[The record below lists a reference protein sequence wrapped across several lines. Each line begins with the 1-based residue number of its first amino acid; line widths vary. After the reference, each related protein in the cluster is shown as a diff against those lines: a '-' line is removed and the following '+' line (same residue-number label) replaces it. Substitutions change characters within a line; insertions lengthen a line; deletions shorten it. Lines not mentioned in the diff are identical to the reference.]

1 MRIGIVTYWFNRG
14 QAVVS
19 RRIREALDARGI
31 ETFILARPTR
41 KSFSRPFFVDDRD
54 VWAQEGVTPASHYRI
69 PEAEYLAWAQATG
82 IEAALFDQ
90 NLQFPEIEA
99 LRRSGVRTI
108 GRFVWESF
116 GPDDVDGARAAY
128 DTIYAV
134 TRCEQARYR
143 DFGIDA
149 PRVRWGCPPELVSMA
164 ESRPVRSDDE
174 IRFFFPGGYLSDRKP
189 VDETLEA
196 FRGVS
201 DPRARFVLK
210 VQHPVKGPLLAERA
224 ASIDPRIRVV
234 LDDLPDEA
242 HFRLMASCDVC
253 LAPTRWEGLGLH
265 HFEAVALG
273 MPTITNDFPPMNE
286 MVTHEV
292 DGLLIPARWSSER
305 RPGVPRLETDP
316 SALREAIERMCDD
329 VVRARLESGVLV
341 RRERL
346 AWGTTESDLCA
357 LVRGPFREDPDR

>member
-54 VWAQEGVTPASHYRI
+54 VWAQDGVTPASHYRI

-90 NLQFPEIEA
+90 NLQFPEIDA

-116 GPDDVDGARAAY
+116 GPDDVKGARAAY

-134 TRCEQARYR
+134 TRCEQVRYR
-143 DFGIDA
+143 DFGIEA

-164 ESRPVRSDDE
+164 ESRPVRSEDE
-174 IRFFFPGGYLSDRKP
+174 VRFFFPGGYLSDRKP
-189 VDETLEA
+189 VEETLDA
-196 FRGVS
+196 FRRVP
-201 DPRARFVLK
+201 DRRARLVIK
-210 VQHPVKGPLLAERA
+210 VQHPVKGPALVERA
-224 ASIDPRIRVV
+224 ASIDPRIEVV
-234 LDDLPDEA
+234 VDDLPDED

-265 HFEAVALG
+265 HFEALALG

-286 MVTHEV
+286 MVTHEA
-292 DGLLIPARWSSER
+292 DGLLVPAQWSSER

-316 SALREAIERMCDD
+316 AALAAAIDSLCEDDRRSRLEEGVRLRREALSWSNTEDD
-329 VVRARLESGVLV
+329 LL
-341 RRERL
+341 
-346 AWGTTESDLCA
+346 A
-357 LVRGPFREDPDR
+357 LVQGRIGVGVDR